1 MVQAGRPL
9 AEVKDILG
17 HTTMQTTLRYAHL
30 QPEHLRDSIAA
41 LDKAL
46 GGEMD
51 TQMDTRTFEA
61 AHAEEGNPQ
70 VPTKARVTVVG
81 R

>member
-17 HTTMQTTLRYAHL
+17 HATMQTTLRYAHL
-30 QPEHLRDSIAA
+30 QPEHLRASIAA
-41 LDKAL
+41 LDDAL
-46 GGEMD
+46 SGEMD
-51 TQMDTRTFEA
+51 TQMDTRTSEDA
-61 AHAEEGNPQ
+61 YAEKGIPQ
-70 VPTKARVTVVG
+70 VHTKARVTVVG